1 MSQQNPF
8 AELVSRP
15 GEDIDLARAA
25 LLIARAEYPDLDEAA
40 YLRRLDGLGESVGRR
55 LGPAP
60 CLEDARGALNG
71 LLYEQE
77 GFKGNTHD
85 YYDPR
90 NSFLNDVLDRR
101 TGIPISLSAVYI
113 EVGRRAGIAVEGVS
127 LPGHFIVRL
136 VTGDGGILVDPF
148 HLGVR
153 LSEADCQRRLDRIYD
168 GKMKLDESML
178 ASCSVRG
185 MLARMLRNLK
195 VIYVKRGDLPRA
207 VSAVEML
214 LATTPEAAEERRD
227 RGLLYAGLDCYAWAV
242 RDLEDYL
249 RDSPDAKDRAQVQ
262 AKIVDMNRKAARLN

>member
-1 MSQQNPF
+1 VNQLNLF
-8 AELVSRP
+8 AELVARP
-15 GEDIDLARAA
+15 DEEIDLARAA
-25 LLIARAEYPDLDEAA
+25 LLIARSEYPELDEAA
-40 YLRRLDGLGESVGRR
+40 YLGRLDALGEAVGRR
-55 LGPAP
+55 LGPSP
-60 CLEDARGALNG
+60 CLEDARAGLNG
-71 LLYEQE
+71 LLYEEE
-77 GFKGNTHD
+77 GFKGNTRD

-113 EVGRRAGIAVEGVS
+113 EVARRAGVAVEGVS

-136 VTGDGGILVDPF
+136 VTPGGGMLVDPF

-168 GKMKLDESML
+168 GKMKLEASML
-178 ASCSVRG
+178 ASCGARG

-195 VIYVKRGDLPRA
+195 VIYVKRGDLTRA
-207 VSAVEML
+207 VTIVDML
-214 LATTPEAAEERRD
+214 LSASPEAGEERRD

-242 RDLEDYL
+242 RDLTRYL
-249 RDSPDAKDRAQVQ
+249 RENPDAKDRAAVQ

>member
-1 MSQQNPF
+1 VGQQILF

-15 GEDIDLARAA
+15 DEEIDLARAA
-25 LLIARAEYPDLDEAA
+25 LLIARSEYPDLDEGA
-40 YLRRLDGLGESVGRR
+40 YLQRLDALGETVGRR

-60 CLEDARGALNG
+60 CLEDARAAVNG
-71 LLYEQE
+71 LLYEEE
-77 GFKGNTHD
+77 GFKGNTRD

-113 EVGRRAGIAVEGVS
+113 EVARRAGVAVEGVS

-136 VTGDGGILVDPF
+136 LTPDGALLVDPF
-148 HLGVR
+148 HLGAR

-168 GKMKLDESML
+168 GKMKLDASML
-178 ASCSVRG
+178 ASCGPRG

-207 VSAVEML
+207 VAVVEML
-214 LATTPEAAEERRD
+214 LCATPEASEERRD

-242 RDLEDYL
+242 RDLEGYL
-249 RDSPDAKDRAQVQ
+249 QELPEATDRAQVQ